1 MAGAWVANDH
11 AATKPSVDHP
21 PLDCVNVRGEI
32 MSYPIEAPVI

>member
-1 MAGAWVANDH
+1 MAGAWVADDH

-32 MSYPIEAPVI
+32 MSYPTEAPVI